1 MSNDSNSTWLCRNC
15 NNLIPN
21 NIDKCPHCGAEHP
34 ESLTADDI
42 AKQSELS
49 ETVVVEENYTNHAQ
63 PVKAKYNF
71 RESVLTFAADTTLA
85 LGLFCT
91 FGALISP
98 MFIAEV
104 ENIKLISICAAVLL
118 FAFSMVQWALLRS
131 VADISRRLR
140 ERDERTAEE

>member
-1 MSNDSNSTWLCRNC
+1 MSNNCNSEWLCRNC
-15 NNLIPN
+15 NSLIPN
-21 NIDKCPHCGAEHP
+21 NIDKCPCCNAERP
-34 ESLTADDI
+34 ESLSAADI
-42 AKQSELS
+42 TKQNELS
-49 ETVVVEENYTNHAQ
+49 ETVVVEENYTNATQ
-63 PVKAKYNF
+63 PVKTKYNF

-98 MFIAEV
+98 MFITDV

-140 ERDERTAEE
+140 EHDERTE

>member
-1 MSNDSNSTWLCRNC
+1 MSNESNNTWLCRNC
-15 NNLIPN
+15 NSLISN
-21 NIDKCPHCGAEHP
+21 DINRCPRCNAERP
-34 ESLTADDI
+34 ESLTPADLTE
-42 AKQSELS
+42 QNELS
-49 ETVVVEENYTNHAQ
+49 EAVIVEENYTNAVL
-63 PVKAKYNF
+63 PAKSKYNF
-71 RESVLTFAADTTLA
+71 RESVLTFAADTTLV

-98 MFIAEV
+98 MFIADV

-140 ERDERTAEE
+140 ERDEDTAKE